1 MSELMS
7 QHAVLELCSKTGQRL
22 SAESLTIATAES
34 CTGGLLASIL
44 TDVAGSSAY
53 MLGGVVSYS
62 NHAKMLLLN
71 VQDATLQAHGA
82 VSAETAAEMAQGV
95 RRLLGSDIGLSTT
108 GVAGPGGGT
117 PDKPVGTVYVHISA
131 PDAEWGEHHIWPY
144 DRSGNKLASVQALLD
159 LTGRYLDQRTVSDQ
173 RPNSPQILDVPV
185 IVEASASAGWW
196 KPTVVWI
203 QDQRWDI
210 VGWGRQTEQADGSTV
225 VMVEADGGAGNS
237 GARFEL
243 VVDMAAGQWR
253 LRRAWWPRRSA

>member
-1 MSELMS
+1 MSES
-7 QHAVLELCSKTGQRL
+7 TSADQVFELCSTVGHRL
-22 SAESLTIATAES
+22 ISGSLTIATAES

-62 NHAKMLLLN
+62 NHAKMRLLG

-108 GVAGPGGGT
+108 GIAGPGGGT
-117 PDKPVGTVYVHISA
+117 PDKPVGTVYLHLSA
-131 PDAEWGEHHIWPY
+131 TDAEWGEHHVWPH
-144 DRSGNKLASVQALLD
+144 DRAGNKLASVQASLD
-159 LTGRYLDQRTVSDQ
+159 LLLRYLGQRAHSGQ
-173 RPNSPQILDVPV
+173 RPNRPQKLDLPV
-185 IVEASASAGWW
+185 VVEASENAGRW
-196 KPTVVWI
+196 KPHAVWV
-203 QDQRWDI
+203 QDKRWEI

-225 VMVEADGGAGNS
+225 VMVEANG

-243 VVDMAAGQWR
+243 VVDVVSGQWR
-253 LRRAWWPRRSA
+253 LRRAWWPRRAV

>member
-1 MSELMS
+1 MSDQIS
-7 QHAVLELCSKTGQRL
+7 QEAVLELCSIIGHRL
-22 SAESLTIATAES
+22 VDDSLTVASAES

-44 TDVAGSSAY
+44 TDVAGSSSY

-82 VSAETAAEMAQGV
+82 VSGETASEMAGGV
-95 RRLLGSDIGLSTT
+95 RRLLGSNIGLSTT

-117 PDKPVGTVYVHISA
+117 PDKPVGTVYIHLSA
-131 PDAEWGEHHIWPY
+131 PDTEWGEHHVWPY
-144 DRSGNKLASVQALLD
+144 DRFGNKLASVQALLD
-159 LTGRYLDQRTVSDQ
+159 LTSRYLDRHSQSNRHPNYPQR
-173 RPNSPQILDVPV
+173 LDWPV
-185 IVEASASAGWW
+185 VVEASHSAGWW

-210 VGWGRQTEQADGSTV
+210 VGWGRQSEQGDGSTV
-225 VMVEADGGAGNS
+225 MMVEANDSAGNS

-243 VVDMAAGQWR
+243 VVDLASSQWR
-253 LRRAWWPRRSA
+253 LQRAWWPRRVV